1 MWKKK
6 IVHKKTRKN
15 LHTTATAGTMVGKWV
30 VCVFLFCVLHFR
42 RGDTVLWC
50 SSFKCRKKGEGGTR
64 PSTWSIRLGC
74 SMSLGLVGKSKGGT
88 KENVAI

>member
-1 MWKKK
+1 M
-6 IVHKKTRKN
+6 
-15 LHTTATAGTMVGKWV
+15 HTTATAGTMVGKWV

-50 SSFKCRKKGEGGTR
+50 SIFKWLKKGEGSTR
-64 PSTWSIRLGC
+64 PSTWSPCISNPSGMLDVTWNLGNR
-74 SMSLGLVGKSKGGT
+74 KEER